1 VASSPAI
8 AKREDFTV
16 ARLSNLT
23 VDDLNAEQKTAL
35 AQLQSVLSLDGLGGP
50 FSVWLRMPGIGP
62 KLIELFVTH
71 RREGKLE
78 KRLFELMTLVVIRH
92 WSAQFAWWAHSRRSK
107 ELGIAPEIVD
117 AIGHRRPPT
126 IVKEDEKLVFD
137 VTTEI
142 MTNQRL
148 SDATYARAKALL
160 GEGVLIELIFAIGF
174 YNMVGI
180 TLSSFDVPT
189 PDGSK
194 QLD

>member
-1 VASSPAI
+1 M
-8 AKREDFTV
+8 
-16 ARLSNLT
+16 ARLSSLT
-23 VDDLNAEQKTAL
+23 VEDLDPEQRAAL
-35 AQLQSVLSLDGLGGP
+35 AQLQTVLSQNGLGGP

-62 KLIELFVTH
+62 KIIELFVTH
-71 RREGKLE
+71 RRQGKLD

-92 WSAQFAWWAHSRRSK
+92 WSAQFAWWAHSRRSR
-107 ELGIAPEIVD
+107 EMGIAPEIVE
-117 AIGHRRPPT
+117 AIAHRRAPT
-126 IVKEDEKLVFD
+126 ITRDDEKLVFD

-142 MTNQRL
+142 MTKQRL

-180 TLSSFDVPT
+180 TLSSFEVPT

>member
-1 VASSPAI
+1 M
-8 AKREDFTV
+8 

-23 VDDLNAEQKTAL
+23 VDDLNAEQKAAL
-35 AQLQSVLSLDGLGGP
+35 AELQTVLSQNGLGGP

-62 KLIELFVTH
+62 KIIDLFVTH
-71 RREGKLE
+71 RRQGKLE

-107 ELGIAPEIVD
+107 ELGIAPEIID
-117 AIGHRRPPT
+117 AIGHRRTPT

-137 VTTEI
+137 VTNEL
-142 MTNQRL
+142 MTKQRL
-148 SDATYARAKALL
+148 SDETYARTKALL
-160 GEGVLIELIFAIGF
+160 GEGVLVELIWAIGF

-180 TLSSFDVPT
+180 TLTSFEVPT
-189 PDGSK
+189 PAGSR

>member
-1 VASSPAI
+1 M
-8 AKREDFTV
+8 

-23 VDDLNAEQKTAL
+23 LDDLNAEQKAAL
-35 AQLQSVLSLDGLGGP
+35 AHLQTVLSQNGLGGP

-62 KLIELFVTH
+62 KIIDLFVTH
-71 RREGKLE
+71 RNAGKLD

-117 AIGHRRPPT
+117 AIAHYQPPK
-126 IVKEDEKLVFD
+126 IAREDEKLVFD

-142 MTNQRL
+142 MTKQKL
-148 SDATYARAKALL
+148 SDATFARAKAML

-180 TLSSFDVPT
+180 TLSTFEVPT

>member
-1 VASSPAI
+1 M
-8 AKREDFTV
+8 

-23 VDDLNAEQKTAL
+23 VDDLNAEQKAAL
-35 AQLQSVLSLDGLGGP
+35 AELQTVLSQNGLGGP

-62 KLIELFVTH
+62 KIVDLFVTH

-107 ELGIAPEIVD
+107 DLGIAPEIID
-117 AIGHRRPPT
+117 AIGHRRAPA
-126 IVKEDEKLVFD
+126 IVKADEKLVFD

-160 GEGVLIELIFAIGF
+160 GEGVLVELIFAIGF

-180 TLSSFDVPT
+180 TLSSFDIPT

>member
-1 VASSPAI
+1 M
-8 AKREDFTV
+8 
-16 ARLSNLT
+16 ARLSGLT
-23 VDDLNAEQKTAL
+23 VEDLDAEQRAAL
-35 AQLQSVLSLDGLGGP
+35 GQLQTVLSQNGLGGP

-62 KLIELFVTH
+62 KIIDLFVTH
-71 RREGKLE
+71 RRQGKLD

-92 WSAQFAWWAHSRRSK
+92 WSAQFAWWAHSRRSR
-107 ELGIAPEIVD
+107 EMGIAPEIVD
-117 AIGHRRPPT
+117 AIGHRRAPT
-126 IVKEDEKLVFD
+126 ITRDDEKLVFD

-142 MTNQRL
+142 MTRQRL

-180 TLSSFDVPT
+180 TLSSFEVPT
-189 PDGSK
+189 PDGSR

>member
-1 VASSPAI
+1 M
-8 AKREDFTV
+8 
-16 ARLSNLT
+16 ARLSGLT
-23 VDDLNAEQKTAL
+23 VEDLDAEQRVAL
-35 AQLQSVLSLDGLGGP
+35 GQLQTVLSQNGLGGP

-62 KLIELFVTH
+62 KIIDLFVTH
-71 RREGKLE
+71 RRQGKLD

-92 WSAQFAWWAHSRRSK
+92 WSAQFAWWAHSRRSR
-107 ELGIAPEIVD
+107 EMGIAPEIVD
-117 AIGHRRPPT
+117 AIGHRRAPT
-126 IVKEDEKLVFD
+126 ITRDDEKLVFD

-142 MTNQRL
+142 MTRQRL

-180 TLSSFDVPT
+180 TLSSFEVPT
-189 PDGSK
+189 PDGSR

>member
-1 VASSPAI
+1 M
-8 AKREDFTV
+8 
-16 ARLSNLT
+16 ARLSSLS
-23 VDDLNAEQKTAL
+23 VDALNDEQKAAL

-62 KLIELFVTH
+62 KLIDLFVTH
-71 RREGKLE
+71 RRHGKLE
-78 KRLFELMTLVVIRH
+78 KRLFELMT
-92 WSAQFAWWAHSRRSK
+92 Q
-107 ELGIAPEIVD
+107 
-117 AIGHRRPPT
+117 
-126 IVKEDEKLVFD
+126 LVFD

-142 MTNQRL
+142 MTTQHL

-180 TLSSFDVPT
+180 TLSSFDIPT

>member
-1 VASSPAI
+1 M
-8 AKREDFTV
+8 

-23 VDDLNAEQKTAL
+23 VDDLNAEQKAAL
-35 AQLQSVLSLDGLGGP
+35 AELQTVRSQNGLGGP

-62 KLIELFVTH
+62 KIIDLFVTH
-71 RREGKLE
+71 RRQGKLE

-107 ELGIAPEIVD
+107 ELGIAPEIID
-117 AIGHRRPPT
+117 AIAHRRPPT
-126 IVKEDEKLVFD
+126 IVKEDEKIVFD
-137 VTTEI
+137 VTNEI
-142 MTNQRL
+142 MTKQRV
-148 SDATYARAKALL
+148 SDETFAGAKALL
-160 GEGVLIELIFAIGF
+160 GEGVLVELIWAIGF

-180 TLSSFDVPT
+180 TLTSFDVPT

>member
-1 VASSPAI
+1 M
-8 AKREDFTV
+8 
-16 ARLSNLT
+16 ARLSSIT
-23 VDDLNAEQKTAL
+23 VDDLDTEQKAAL
-35 AQLQSVLSLDGLGGP
+35 AQLQTVLSQNGLGGP

-62 KLIELFVTH
+62 KIVDLFVTH
-71 RREGKLE
+71 RRQGKLD

-107 ELGIAPEIVD
+107 ELGISPEI
-117 AIGHRRPPT
+117 IESIRNRRAPT
-126 IVKEDEKLVFD
+126 VTRDDEKLVFD

-142 MTNQRL
+142 MTEQRL
-148 SDATYARAKALL
+148 GEATYARAKALL

-180 TLSSFDVPT
+180 TLASFEVAT

>member
-1 VASSPAI
+1 MP
-8 AKREDFTV
+8 
-16 ARLSNLT
+16 RLSNLT
-23 VDDLNAEQKTAL
+23 VDDLNAEQKAAL
-35 AQLQSVLSLDGLGGP
+35 AELRTVLSQNGLGGP

-62 KLIELFVTH
+62 KIIDLFVTH
-71 RREGKLE
+71 RRQGKLE

-107 ELGIAPEIVD
+107 ELGIAPEIID
-117 AIGHRRPPT
+117 AIGHRRAPT

-137 VTTEI
+137 VTSEI
-142 MTNQRL
+142 MTKQHV

-160 GEGVLIELIFAIGF
+160 GEGVLIELIWAIGF

-180 TLSSFDVPT
+180 TLTSFDVPT